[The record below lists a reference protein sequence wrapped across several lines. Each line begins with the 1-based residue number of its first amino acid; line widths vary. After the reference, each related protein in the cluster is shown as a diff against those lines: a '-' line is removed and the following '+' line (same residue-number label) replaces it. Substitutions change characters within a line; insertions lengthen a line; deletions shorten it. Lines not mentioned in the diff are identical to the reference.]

1 MCDKIFVATNNN
13 LQEQVL
19 AIYHEKFVNSENT
32 NRKVCRADEYFDIS
46 IGKTPPRKEP
56 EWFSTN
62 PDDVTWVSIS
72 DIPRMR
78 SGVLFQKVIEL
89 CRCAQQ
95 CCRLYFQR
103 IGDVIEHLK
112 RKGFGYTRSLD

>member
-1 MCDKIFVATNNN
+1 MFPQPFVSPSDGAGVTV
-13 LQEQVL
+13 VL
-19 AIYHEKFVNSENT
+19 AGGIIYILTFNNASANDFFS
-32 NRKVCRADEYFDIS
+32 AFFDE
-46 IGKTPPRKEP
+46 
-56 EWFSTN
+56 
-62 PDDVTWVSIS
+62 DDVAGFTGSLCCNDSIS
-72 DIPRMR
+72 AIPRMR